1 MLFGLI
7 FGKSKHF
14 GECIEFIALVV
25 FVKSKINYMPWLLC
39 LRWRHWEL
47 WLQNRSLPTVSSG
60 GVPAKLQKM
69 RFTPEQIE
77 KYERKL
83 NK

>member
-1 MLFGLI
+1 MLLGLI
-7 FGKSKHF
+7 SGKSKYF

-25 FVKSKINYMPWLLC
+25 FVKSTINYTSVATLFKVAAFGAVVTKSFQPY
-39 LRWRHWEL
+39 
-47 WLQNRSLPTVSSG
+47 SIIS

-77 KYERKL
+77 EPERKL